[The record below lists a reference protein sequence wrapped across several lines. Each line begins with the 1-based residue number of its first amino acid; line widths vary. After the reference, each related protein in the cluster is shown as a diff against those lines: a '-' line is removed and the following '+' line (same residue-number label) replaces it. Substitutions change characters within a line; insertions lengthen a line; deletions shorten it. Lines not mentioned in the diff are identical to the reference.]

1 MHNWYLEQK
10 KNHLWI
16 FHHHEKHTVEIYP
29 NHNVWTIYTEG
40 TTREKKK
47 RKLEQLKQQDNNV
60 SDNESDLDDFIG
72 PVLISKSETTIPA
85 TSSKPSLLEL
95 HQQKT
100 QDSEVTTQYDPTKA
114 LHDEVKEELLRKL
127 QANGGLSGRFTS
139 SK

>member
-1 MHNWYLEQK
+1 MFGPSIPKELLEK
-10 KNHLWI
+10 
-16 FHHHEKHTVEIYP
+16 
-29 NHNVWTIYTEG
+29 
-40 TTREKKK
+40 RKK

-72 PVLISKSETTIPA
+72 PVLIPKSETTIPA

>member
-1 MHNWYLEQK
+1 MN
-10 KNHLWI
+10 I
-16 FHHHEKHTVEIYP
+16 SPPRKHTVEIYP